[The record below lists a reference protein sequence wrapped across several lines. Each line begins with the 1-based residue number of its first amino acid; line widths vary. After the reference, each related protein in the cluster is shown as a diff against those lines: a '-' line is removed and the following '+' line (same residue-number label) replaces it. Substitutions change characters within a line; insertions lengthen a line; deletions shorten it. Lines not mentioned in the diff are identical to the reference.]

1 MRKLSQHIHAHFDTV
16 SNVVEY
22 ILLKYMPCAMLPEVG
37 PFVRM
42 NSGLVLMLSFLHHL
56 EKVCGGV
63 KNKTVFAGKIIAQT
77 LESCVPKRY
86 LFPCFCVVC
95 GKLGA
100 PAFYR
105 VFMYSVQWFHDGF
118 SPCVRFRFS
127 PDTPRICGVLLV

>member
-16 SNVVEY
+16 SNAVACIVRT
-22 ILLKYMPCAMLPEVG
+22 YMPRVMLSQVW

-42 NSGLVLMLSFLHHL
+42 NSELVLMLSFLHHL

-63 KNKTVFAGKIIAQT
+63 KNKTIFACKIIAQAF
-77 LESCVPKRY
+77 EGCVPKRY

-105 VFMYSVQWFHDGF
+105 VFVYS
-118 SPCVRFRFS
+118 
-127 PDTPRICGVLLV
+127 IN